1 MQCDKLGQLCSISGI
16 LSCRARKTSPRI
28 LLTTGAF
35 TKKKHNSQKKRWH
48 LPKWKVSGYR
58 YCKMWVKQ
66 SMEYKQLPVM
76 SGGGKQCEKQ
86 KSTAPDDE
94 NKNEWSRNAIATEWT
109 NRYCTVQLAK
119 SYKLKIAVR
128 WYTISHSSNGEEN
141 FLPHLSCLQL
151 LCWTVW
157 KEVSTSHRGLR

>member
-1 MQCDKLGQLCSISGI
+1 MQCDKLGQLCSISVI
-16 LSCRARKTSPRI
+16 LSCRARKTSERI
-28 LLTTGAF
+28 LFITRAF
-35 TKKKHNSQKKRWH
+35 TKENHNSQKKRWH
-48 LPKWKVSGYR
+48 LPKWKGSGYR
-58 YCKMWVKQ
+58 YHKMWVKQ
-66 SMEYKQLPVM
+66 STEYKQLPVM
-76 SGGGKQCEKQ
+76 SRGRKQCEEQ
-86 KSTAPDDE
+86 KITAPDDE
-94 NKNEWSRNAIATEWT
+94 NKNEWSRNTIATKWT